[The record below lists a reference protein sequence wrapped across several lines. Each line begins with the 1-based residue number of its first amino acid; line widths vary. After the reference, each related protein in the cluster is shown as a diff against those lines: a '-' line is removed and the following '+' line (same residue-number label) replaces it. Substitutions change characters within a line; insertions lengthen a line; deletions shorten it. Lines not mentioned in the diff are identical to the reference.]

1 MLSEPESQLKI
12 RTPIPKRFILITDF
26 YFTCA
31 CSVSQQPNYAKATP
45 VIQKADPPFG
55 AGLLPPPEIG
65 WVLHLES
72 ATCRCVLGPGEL

>member
-1 MLSEPESQLKI
+1 MRL
-12 RTPIPKRFILITDF
+12 F
-26 YFTCA
+26 
-31 CSVSQQPNYAKATP
+31 SQQPNYAKATP
-45 VIQKADPPFG
+45 VIQKADPPLG